1 MKLQFSTKFLDEIKD
16 KKQLQRFLGC
26 LNYIHNFFKDLG
38 IICKLLYNRLKD
50 NPEPWTQK
58 HTNIIKYIKQKV
70 STLPCL
76 NLPHLDAKIIVETDA
91 SDIGFGGILKQKFV
105 NSTEEQL
112 VRYYSGAWNDTQKKL
127 FNCQKGNFKHCFII
141 DCQSAKTILEKD
153 VKNIIS
159 KQIFARWQ
167 ALLEFTTLFLQSKLV
182 TPKVTSTDT
191 ISPFAKPIT
200 PQTQKFVTPSLSTK
214 IPYVLN
220 PNFLRVQIL
229 EDVQIHKLHQGF
241 HILTNHLFGQGKAFY
256 VDSYKTREYYQAI
269 LQESGLV
276 NFVHR
281 SNSKE
286 GNIDFSK
293 SHIIKI
299 ISPES
304 WVPNLHSEKP
314 LISYPAYPR
323 FSYYDYQDAWTKAFF
338 IRNYSHSW
346 FIFFDLN
353 FNCEYP
359 RWFINWYKYMRILRN
374 CLPKEIYAGCLKFKE
389 LFIQQIQ
396 EFEYML
402 QFTMI
407 FKVPWIMSW
416 TFHYQEAKDSSP
428 PWLNRQFR
436 SKWWD
441 KMKISQASEQ
451 AVEAT
456 FINNLPKSDVDL
468 IARIK
473 DAATS
478 SPEKLQKLLQEIRQT
493 SSVSDSSP
501 KSIKN
506 DLFEDAQDP
515 FDDPYEE

>member
-1 MKLQFSTKFLDEIKD
+1 MSSSSSSKHDD
-16 KKQLQRFLGC
+16 KKPISQNLVPVSQKLVPFQNQNRFSPLTPTSKNSQL
-26 LNYIHNFFKDLG
+26 YS
-38 IICKLLYNRLKD
+38 
-50 NPEPWTQK
+50 
-58 HTNIIKYIKQKV
+58 NI
-70 STLPCL
+70 
-76 NLPHLDAKIIVETDA
+76 
-91 SDIGFGGILKQKFV
+91 
-105 NSTEEQL
+105 
-112 VRYYSGAWNDTQKKL
+112 
-127 FNCQKGNFKHCFII
+127 
-141 DCQSAKTILEKD
+141 
-153 VKNIIS
+153 
-159 KQIFARWQ
+159 
-167 ALLEFTTLFLQSKLV
+167 LQSKLV

-200 PQTQKFVTPSLSTK
+200 PQTQKSITPSPSTK
-214 IPYVLN
+214 TPYVLN

-229 EDVQIHKLHQGF
+229 EDFQIHKLHQGF
-241 HILTNHLFGQGKAFY
+241 HVLTNHLFGQGKTFY

-269 LQESGLV
+269 LQESGSV

-293 SHIIKI
+293 AHIIKI

-359 RWFINWYKYMRILRN
+359 RWFINWYKYMGILPN
-374 CLPKEIYAGCLKFKE
+374 CLPKEIYAGYLKFKE
-389 LFIQQIQ
+389 LFIQQIP

-451 AVEAT
+451 AVIKHYQEIYIQKPEVEAT
-456 FINNLPKSDVDL
+456 FINSLPKSDVDL

-478 SPEKLQKLLQEIRQT
+478 SPEELQKLLQEIRQT
-493 SSVSDSSP
+493 PSVSDDSP